1 MSYQNQQPAMYSR
14 TGDWFMDAARR
25 KPEALLLL
33 AAGCALLMRTSRR
46 PVGWVPPRM
55 AMGDQGHDRR
65 ESTRATSM
73 PSGSSRLRGGFNEA
87 AETAAEYAGDLKDKV
102 ADAASGY
109 AATVADAVSDYADNA
124 RRNLSAGSD
133 RVMSRAHTTYQ
144 TASEAIRE
152 QPIMIAALGL
162 VAGAAV
168 AALLP
173 ATEVERRTLGV
184 ARDAIAEVAGKA
196 GETLIEA
203 AGEAGDRLKEGA
215 AKGGVDSEGLKE
227 LARDVGGTFT
237 SAATGKSEQTGNPV
251 AKGAQPK
258 KGGSVNVSG
267 QS

>member
-1 MSYQNQQPAMYSR
+1 MTYQQPAMYSR
-14 TGDWFMDAARR
+14 TSDWLMDAARR

-33 AAGCALLMRTSRR
+33 AAGCALLMRTGRR
-46 PVGWVPPRM
+46 PGDSAPPRA
-55 AMGDQGHDRR
+55 AMGDQGHDGR
-65 ESTRATSM
+65 EPTRATSM
-73 PSGSSRLRGGFNEA
+73 PSRPSRLREGFNEA
-87 AETAAEYAGDLKDKV
+87 AETAADYAGDLRDKV
-102 ADAASGY
+102 TDAASGY
-109 AATVADAVSDYADNA
+109 AATVADTVSDYADNA

-133 RVMSRAHTTYQ
+133 RVMSQAHTTYQ

-184 ARDAIAEVAGKA
+184 ARDAIAEVAGKT

-215 AKGGVDSEGLKE
+215 AKRGVDSEGLKE
-227 LARDVGGTFT
+227 LVRDVGGTFT
-237 SAATGKSEQTGNPV
+237 SAATGKSEQTRKPA
-251 AKGAQPK
+251 AKGTQPK
-258 KGGSVNVSG
+258 EGGSVNVSD

>member
-1 MSYQNQQPAMYSR
+1 MSYQQRAMYSR
-14 TGDWFMDAARR
+14 TSDWFMDAARR

-33 AAGCALLMRTSRR
+33 AAGCALLLRTSRR
-46 PVGWVPPRM
+46 SVGSVPPRM
-55 AMGDQGHDRR
+55 AMGDHQGHDGQ
-65 ESTRATSM
+65 EPTRATSM
-73 PSGSSRLRGGFNEA
+73 SSGPSRLREGFNEA
-87 AETAAEYAGDLKDKV
+87 AGTAADYAGDLKDKV
-102 ADAASGY
+102 TNAASGY
-109 AATVADAVSDYADNA
+109 AATVADTVSDYADNA
-124 RRNLSAGSD
+124 RRNLSVGSD
-133 RVMSRAHTTYQ
+133 RVMSQAHTTYQ

-184 ARDAIAEVAGKA
+184 ARDAIAEVAGKT

-215 AKGGVDSEGLKE
+215 AKRGVDSEGLKE

-237 SAATGKSEQTGNPV
+237 SAATGKSEQTRNPA
-251 AKGAQPK
+251 AKGTQPK
-258 KGGSVNVSG
+258 KGGSISVSG